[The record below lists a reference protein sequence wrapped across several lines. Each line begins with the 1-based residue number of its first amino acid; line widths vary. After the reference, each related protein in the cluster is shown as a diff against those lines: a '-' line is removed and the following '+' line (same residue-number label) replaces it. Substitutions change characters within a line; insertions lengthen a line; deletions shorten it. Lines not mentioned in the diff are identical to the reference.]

1 MIKEEVLGILNVF
14 DQSGIS
20 EENQRRLLQE
30 GIYFDFTY
38 GEPDFY
44 NRNKRM
50 NVFEFADFLRACQQL
65 DINVD
70 ANELVSKPSDASNEK
85 IVETV
90 TNVMKLQKK
99 KDHKC

>member
-1 MIKEEVLGILNVF
+1 MLKEEVLGILNVF

-20 EENQRRLLQE
+20 EENQRRLFQE
-30 GIYFDFTY
+30 GIYFNFTY
-38 GEPDFY
+38 GDPDPY

-50 NVFEFADFLRACQQL
+50 NIFEFADFLKSCQQL
-65 DINVD
+65 DISVD
-70 ANELVSKPSDASNEK
+70 ANELVSKPSDVNNEK

-90 TNVMKLQKK
+90 TDVMKLQKK